1 MSGQR
6 SRKIHQR
13 SSSTGSGLL
22 FGIGAAAGPHHVIH
36 PQHHLLA
43 SQQLSSPS
51 PDPLTSDDEESED
64 LDIKGTFIFQEL
76 DSSTGSSSTS
86 WTKINDHFRQ
96 KQDILVRLRPIC
108 RFLWLSHLVFQQ
120 NFKNMFSLD
129 LTNKVITLEISF
141 FQTYRELH
149 TYYLA

>member
-64 LDIKGTFIFQEL
+64 LDIKGTYSKNY
-76 DSSTGSSSTS
+76 DSSTGS
-86 WTKINDHFRQ
+86 KINDHFR
-96 KQDILVRLRPIC
+96 VGY
-108 RFLWLSHLVFQQ
+108 FG
-120 NFKNMFSLD
+120 
-129 LTNKVITLEISF
+129 
-141 FQTYRELH
+141 QT
-149 TYYLA
+149 

>member
-1 MSGQR
+1 MVIVAVHRRERSKGVAMSGQR

-64 LDIKGTFIFQEL
+64 LDIKGTY
-76 DSSTGSSSTS
+76 SKN
-86 WTKINDHFRQ
+86 WTVLPLCLNA
-96 KQDILVRLRPIC
+96 
-108 RFLWLSHLVFQQ
+108 
-120 NFKNMFSLD
+120 N
-129 LTNKVITLEISF
+129 
-141 FQTYRELH
+141 
-149 TYYLA
+149 

>member
-1 MSGQR
+1 MVIVAVHRRERSKGVAMSGQR

-86 WTKINDHFRQ
+86 WTKINDHFR
-96 KQDILVRLRPIC
+96 
-108 RFLWLSHLVFQQ
+108 
-120 NFKNMFSLD
+120 
-129 LTNKVITLEISF
+129 
-141 FQTYRELH
+141 
-149 TYYLA
+149 